1 MGLNDPEGC
10 CVRHFVVWSRSQ
22 NTVTG
27 PLISSTWETH
37 TRAHRHTYT
46 HTYTQ
51 SESGSARF
59 SEACLIFPVYPLSRV
74 LLSHCPGENEGSGQ
88 RRERRK
94 YPSVGRGR
102 CYSTAFSGP
111 GQLHPLVLFVVIL
124 SNLHEQLA
132 TDERGCIFIIIWLLE
147 FRQMELYCLY

>member
-1 MGLNDPEGC
+1 MHVGLNDPEGC
-10 CVRHFVVWSRSQ
+10 CVHHFVVWSRSQ
-22 NTVTG
+22 NTVNG

-74 LLSHCPGENEGSGQ
+74 LLSHCLARTEAQASG
-88 RRERRK
+88 
-94 YPSVGRGR
+94 GRGVNIR
-102 CYSTAFSGP
+102 LWGGVGITPLLSQVRSASRARALCGDPFQST
-111 GQLHPLVLFVVIL
+111 
-124 SNLHEQLA
+124 
-132 TDERGCIFIIIWLLE
+132 
-147 FRQMELYCLY
+147 